1 MSGGGI
7 SCRCSI
13 VQSDWGAVP
22 PTDSV
27 SSSFP
32 LVGRRSRGQPSATF
46 RSLIWAA
53 PNHPEPD
60 GRKLSGSLS
69 RGELLL
75 LRLGGATP
83 RSITRRPLGVCGVC
97 RMGGDRWR
105 MVVVGALRVWV
116 TVP

>member
-1 MSGGGI
+1 MKKHESE
-7 SCRCSI
+7 
-13 VQSDWGAVP
+13 QKK
-22 PTDSV
+22 
-27 SSSFP
+27 
-32 LVGRRSRGQPSATF
+32 SRGQPSATF
-46 RSLIWAA
+46 RLLIWAA

-105 MVVVGALRVWV
+105 MVVGALRVWV